1 VSAQIEYALISKV
14 IENHDFHNLEKQQ
27 ITADFFL
34 TPEMRAIYDF
44 LRLTYHNPQTS
55 GLVPSADMVR
65 QYFPAFNM
73 VYAPDEVPVLCQA
86 LRRTKLQVDL
96 LQLAQQIQFGAEKD
110 PEETFSKLKAATQ
123 SMASFEQVGHDL
135 SMSSAYQLIMEK
147 YTSVANGGGVIGI
160 PYPWQVLNEETQGMQ
175 NGQYIV
181 VYGRTGSMKTWISLY
196 IAVHAYLK
204 SRRRVLFYTREM
216 PNLQIA
222 MRVATT
228 MCGLDYKTVI
238 SGKLDP
244 NTLAYFQAVLQG
256 LLHDEVSAGKY
267 GHQPCFVITADRS
280 ANGGGVT
287 WLHAKIKE
295 VKPDIVFVDGVYLMR
310 DDRSNQRSADWKNVL
325 HVSQDLRQVALA
337 ENIPIVA
344 ITQANRKSDSVSG
357 SDNIDM
363 AYSDAL
369 NQDADSIWKTKHVM
383 RRDEQTGLRH
393 SEIHLYSSKLRE
405 GVLEGVVLNG
415 VPATDFSYIRPIM
428 PADDTSDPEYGSEA
442 KKEQQKKPRPPGA
455 TFRSSPTNYYDPTI
469 PALKK

>member
-1 VSAQIEYALISKV
+1 MSAQIEYALISKV

-86 LRRTKLQVDL
+86 LRRNKLQIDL

-135 SMSSAYQLIMEK
+135 SMANAYQLLMEK
-147 YTSVANGGGVIGI
+147 YSSVASGGGVIGI
-160 PYPWQVLNEETQGMQ
+160 PYPWQVLNDETQGMQ

-222 MRVATT
+222 MRVAAT
-228 MCGLDYKTVI
+228 MCGIDYRSLI

-244 NTLAYFQAVLQG
+244 NTLQYFQAVLQG
-256 LLHDEVSAGKY
+256 LMQDEIGRA
-267 GHQPCFVITADRS
+267 
-280 ANGGGVT
+280 
-287 WLHAKIKE
+287 
-295 VKPDIVFVDGVYLMR
+295 
-310 DDRSNQRSADWKNVL
+310 
-325 HVSQDLRQVALA
+325 HV
-337 ENIPIVA
+337 
-344 ITQANRKSDSVSG
+344 
-357 SDNIDM
+357 
-363 AYSDAL
+363 
-369 NQDADSIWKTKHVM
+369 
-383 RRDEQTGLRH
+383 
-393 SEIHLYSSKLRE
+393 
-405 GVLEGVVLNG
+405 
-415 VPATDFSYIRPIM
+415 
-428 PADDTSDPEYGSEA
+428 
-442 KKEQQKKPRPPGA
+442 
-455 TFRSSPTNYYDPTI
+455 
-469 PALKK
+469 

>member
-1 VSAQIEYALISKV
+1 LSAQIEYALLSKV
-14 IENHDFHNLEKQQ
+14 IETHDFHALEKQQ

-44 LRLTYHNPQTS
+44 LRMTYHNPQTS
-55 GLVPSADMVR
+55 GLVPSYDMVH

-96 LQLAQQIQFGAEKD
+96 FQMVQQVQFAADKD
-110 PEETFSKLKAATQ
+110 PMEAFAKAKAAIQ
-123 SMASFEQVGHDL
+123 SMAAFEQVGNDL
-135 SMSSAYQLIMEK
+135 SMSGAYQLIMEK

-160 PYPWQVLNEETQGMQ
+160 PYPWDVLNQETQGMQ
-175 NGQYIV
+175 NGQYIII
-181 VYGRTGSMKTWISLY
+181 YGRTGSMKTWIAIY
-196 IAVHAYLK
+196 MAVHAYLK
-204 SRRRVLFYTREM
+204 SRRRVLYYTREM

-222 MRVATT
+222 MRVAAC
-228 MCGLDYKTVI
+228 MCGIDYRSLI
-238 SGKLDP
+238 AGKLDP

-256 LLHDEVSAGKY
+256 LMHDEINAGKH
-267 GHQPCFVITADRS
+267 GHQPSFIITADRS

-287 WLHAKIKE
+287 WLQAKIKE

-310 DDRSNQRSADWKNVL
+310 DDRTSQRTADWKNLV
-325 HVSQDLRQVALA
+325 HVSQDLRQAALA

-344 ITQANRKSDSVSG
+344 ITQANRKSDSVAG
-357 SDNIDM
+357 SDNVDM

-369 NQDADSIWKTKHVM
+369 NQDADAIWKTKHIM
-383 RRDEQTGLRH
+383 RRDEQTGLKH

-415 VPATDFSYIRPIM
+415 VPATDFTYIRPIL
-428 PADDTSDPEYGSEA
+428 PQDDTSDPEYGEGA
-442 KKEQQKKPRPPGA
+442 KKAKPKPPGA
-455 TFRSSPTNYYDPTI
+455 TFRMDPQNFMDPKI
-469 PALKK
+469 PALKMK